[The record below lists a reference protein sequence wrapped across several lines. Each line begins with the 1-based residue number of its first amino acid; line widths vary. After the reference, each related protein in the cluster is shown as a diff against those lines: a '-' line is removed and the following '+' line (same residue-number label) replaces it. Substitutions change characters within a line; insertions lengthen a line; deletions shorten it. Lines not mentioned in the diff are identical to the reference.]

1 MKKIMYFFVIVM
13 FSSTIS
19 LFASKTGDSVK
30 VCKSD
35 STSSGAYSKLDANQI
50 FELERA
56 KIEAL
61 HPEIMRIPPFAPV
74 IMIFPFTAA
83 VLLVLLFLLFGYFN
97 KKKRYILYAKFIEN
111 GKDIPMELLDPKK
124 EKTSNLK
131 KGMLWLFFG
140 LGFVLTLMIPSFH
153 HKLWTIGFIPIF
165 VGIGYLLVHWLENK
179 PTQTNE
185 PS

>member
-1 MKKIMYFFVIVM
+1 MKKIMYFIVIVM

-19 LFASKTGDSVK
+19 LFASKTGDSVR

-35 STSSGAYSKLDANQI
+35 SSIVSSYSKLSADQI
-50 FELERA
+50 FELEKK
-56 KIEAL
+56 KINVSK
-61 HPEIMRIPPFAPV
+61 HDFNNVIPPFNA
-74 IMIFPFTAA
+74 IMLFPFATA
-83 VLLVLLFLLFGYFN
+83 VLLVLLILLFGYFN

-131 KGMLWLFFG
+131 KGMLWSCFG
-140 LGFVLTLMIPSFH
+140 LGFMIAMIITNFPGWTL
-153 HKLWTIGFIPIF
+153 GFIPIF

-179 PTQTNE
+179 PAQTNE
-185 PS
+185 PN